1 MEGEIAG
8 MWPQAKEHLS
18 HRKLEKPGKGFPTRA
33 CRRNI
38 AWLTT

>member
-18 HRKLEKPGKGFPTRA
+18 HRKLEKPGKDSPLGPAEGT
-33 CRRNI
+33 
-38 AWLTT
+38 